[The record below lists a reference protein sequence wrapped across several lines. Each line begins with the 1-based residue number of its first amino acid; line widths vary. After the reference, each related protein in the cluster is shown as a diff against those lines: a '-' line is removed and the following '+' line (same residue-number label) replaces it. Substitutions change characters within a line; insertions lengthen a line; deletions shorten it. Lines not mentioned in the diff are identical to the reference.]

1 MKLGQNRK
9 VLLVE
14 DDESLAFVIQDNL
27 EEQGFH
33 VSSFQD
39 GTAALRAFFNSQY
52 DLCILDV
59 MLPKMDGFA
68 LAEEIRKDNKKVPI
82 IFLTARAMKEDKI
95 KGFRA
100 GADDYIT
107 KPFSLEELELRI
119 EVLMK
124 RVYGSLQSEAHT
136 YKIGHFTFNYRNL
149 SLAGPEEEHTL
160 TQKEGKLLRLLAM
173 HKNELLT
180 REKALEVV
188 WGEADYFAGR
198 SMDVYISKLRKYLK
212 SDPSVS
218 IENLHGVGFKLIA
231 PGDKPTPE

>member
-1 MKLGQNRK
+1 MLVGQNRK
-9 VLLVE
+9 VFLVE

-27 EEQGFH
+27 EQQGFL
-33 VSSFQD
+33 VSSYAD
-39 GTAALRAFFNSQY
+39 GESALRAFFNSEF

-68 LAEEIRKDNKKVPI
+68 LAREIRKDNQQIPI

-95 KGFRA
+95 EGFTL

-107 KPFSLEELELRI
+107 KPFSIEELELRI

-124 RVYGSLQSEAHT
+124 RVYGEVHEDKQVYS
-136 YKIGHFTFNYRNL
+136 IGTFTFDYRNL
-149 SLAGPEEEHTL
+149 TLIRDGEKQSL
-160 TQKEGKLLRLLAM
+160 TQKEGKLLRLLAISQ
-173 HKNELLT
+173 NEVLT

-188 WGEADYFAGR
+188 WGEADYFSGR

-212 SDPSVS
+212 DDPQVA
-218 IENLHGVGFKLIA
+218 IENIHGVGFKLIT
-231 PGDKPTPE
+231 K

>member
-1 MKLGQNRK
+1 MLVGQNRK
-9 VLLVE
+9 VFLVE

-27 EEQGFH
+27 EQQGFM
-33 VSSFQD
+33 VSSYTD
-39 GTAALRAFFNSQY
+39 GEGALRAFFNSEF

-68 LAEEIRKDNKKVPI
+68 LAREIRKDNQQIPI

-95 KGFRA
+95 EGFTL

-107 KPFSLEELELRI
+107 KPFSIEELELRI

-124 RVYGSLQSEAHT
+124 RVYGEVQEDKQV
-136 YKIGHFTFNYRNL
+136 YNIGSFTFDYRNL
-149 SLAGPEEEHTL
+149 TLIRDGEKQAL
-160 TQKEGKLLRLLAM
+160 TQKEGKLLRLLAISQ
-173 HKNELLT
+173 NEVLT

-188 WGEADYFAGR
+188 WGEADYFSGR

-212 SDPSVS
+212 DDPHVA
-218 IENLHGVGFKLIA
+218 IENIHGVGFKLITA
-231 PGDKPTPE
+231 